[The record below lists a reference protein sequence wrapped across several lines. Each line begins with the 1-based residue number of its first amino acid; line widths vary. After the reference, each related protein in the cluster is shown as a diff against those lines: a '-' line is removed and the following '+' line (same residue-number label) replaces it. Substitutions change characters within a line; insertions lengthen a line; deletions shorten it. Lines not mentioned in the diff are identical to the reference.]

1 MIYGSGYLSD
11 SQGMPKCPELGV
23 ELLKRSASAA
33 ANEGFLTPIILY
45 AQICEDGKFAKRDPK
60 KSLEL
65 YEMSIDSYK
74 SGRSANEVSTVY
86 LNAARLL
93 KLSGTA
99 EDQKKAANLTFK
111 WLELFPNNIDAKTDA
126 ALLYISG
133 IGVEKNPDKAKEY
146 LESAIGAAKGNNKL
160 LWRAYG
166 ILAYCHMKGIFGER
180 DGKKL
185 DEILFLIR
193 KIPVDKNT
201 LRHPFLF
208 YAQWFN
214 PRAKSDVL
222 RSCKDPVLPKDENIS
237 LFWLGQLEAL
247 ADTQTNPI
255 CALRIYEDILSFF
268 DPKNGFDNPQKAE
281 ALKAK
286 LQMART
292 NAAKRA
298 KK

>member
-1 MIYGSGYLSD
+1 MMETRLKNLED
-11 SQGMPKCPELGV
+11 SNAVRMDSVRGAVVQG
-23 ELLKRSASAA
+23 
-33 ANEGFLTPIILY
+33 
-45 AQICEDGKFAKRDPK
+45 
-60 KSLEL
+60 
-65 YEMSIDSYK
+65 
-74 SGRSANEVSTVY
+74 
-86 LNAARLL
+86 LNTIRA
-93 KLSGTA
+93 
-99 EDQKKAANLTFK
+99 D
-111 WLELFPNNIDAKTDA
+111 NN
-126 ALLYISG
+126 
-133 IGVEKNPDKAKEY
+133 
-146 LESAIGAAKGNNKL
+146 
-160 LWRAYG
+160 
-166 ILAYCHMKGIFGER
+166 
-180 DGKKL
+180 KKL

-247 ADTQTNPI
+247 ADTQSNPK

-286 LQMART
+286 LQRARA
-292 NAAKRA
+292 NATQRA